1 MAKMDAYQYHWY
13 TPKCS
18 LFLDEV
24 RVLQTYEPADGG
36 FGSAAYSTILG
47 FIGRCRKTAEEA
59 SSKGNLHTGLEDLQV

>member
-1 MAKMDAYQYHWY
+1 MDAYQYHWY
-13 TPKCS
+13 SPKCS

-47 FIGRCRKTAEEA
+47 FIGICAKSHPSEMVAVGIRA
-59 SSKGNLHTGLEDLQV
+59 SLTCDKPG